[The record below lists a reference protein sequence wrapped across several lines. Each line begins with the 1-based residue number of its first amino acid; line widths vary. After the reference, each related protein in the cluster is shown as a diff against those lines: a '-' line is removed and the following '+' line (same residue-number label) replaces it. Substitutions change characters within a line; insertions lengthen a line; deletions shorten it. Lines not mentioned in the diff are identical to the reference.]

1 MNKEEMSWLL
11 QTINDPE
18 RAKRFVLAQYE
29 RGRISFQVMADVA
42 RNGIGPTARRIGSW
56 QRRPITLRQ
65 NFQLLLPGKSSRA
78 FRAAFGE
85 VEALFRYPKTGAEVD
100 RTMGMNLAIGY
111 KLWI

>member
-1 MNKEEMSWLL
+1 
-11 QTINDPE
+11 
-18 RAKRFVLAQYE
+18 
-29 RGRISFQVMADVA
+29 
-42 RNGIGPTARRIGSW
+42 
-56 QRRPITLRQ
+56 
-65 NFQLLLPGKSSRA
+65 LLLPGKSSRA